1 MVQFLLNS
9 LFFTLTSNWEDP
21 GFVILEAMFSKKIVL
36 SSDCENGPID
46 IIKDNLNGFLF
57 KKNDSKDFQYKFSLI
72 FDLLKKEI
80 ITYLDKNY
88 DELSPIELAII
99 YSSLYELKFSPAV
112 PYRVVLNEAI
122 EVAKSFGGTDG
133 YKFINGVLN
142 KAAAINRKHEFTAKV
157 N

>member
-1 MVQFLLNS
+1 MIDKNS
-9 LFFTLTSNWEDP
+9 LKTP
-21 GFVILEAMFSKKIVL
+21 KKKINNRRKSRELIMKGVYRAL
-36 SSDCENGPID
+36 VNNFD
-46 IIKDNLNGFLF
+46 INQIKKDIQDDPDFIRADEAFYLEVMDGVFDN
-57 KKNDSKDFQYKFSLI
+57 

-80 ITYLDKNY
+80 ITYLDKSY